1 LIKQLEFMAKQGTLA
16 EEDLK
21 LVILTN
27 NIDDAMQH
35 ISKYIH
41 TNYVIKPRRKTAW
54 LFERG

>member
-1 LIKQLEFMAKQGTLA
+1 MAKQGTLA

-35 ISKYIH
+35 ISKYIS
-41 TNYVIKPRRKTAW
+41 TNYVIKPRRKLAW
-54 LFERG
+54 LFERR

>member
-1 LIKQLEFMAKQGTLA
+1 MAKQGTFV

-35 ISKYIH
+35 ISQIH
-41 TNYVIKPRRKTAW
+41 QHELCNKAT
-54 LFERG
+54 ERELHGFLKEDKI